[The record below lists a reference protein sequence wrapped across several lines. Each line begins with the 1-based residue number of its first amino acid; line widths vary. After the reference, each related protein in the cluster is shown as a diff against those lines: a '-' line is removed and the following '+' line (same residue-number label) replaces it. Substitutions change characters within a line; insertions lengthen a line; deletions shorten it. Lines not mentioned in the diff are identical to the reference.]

1 MPEDQKVADEED
13 QEGTLVLAIAAHTH
27 STVHTAPLRYIP
39 ARRELGLTPWN
50 TLCGRT
56 WAPHRTTGT
65 GPGCR
70 LCEALM
76 ARRELSLG
84 DRVVMTEGRGW
95 RKISGEG

>member
-1 MPEDQKVADEED
+1 MPEDQKVED

-27 STVHTAPLRYIP
+27 STVHASPLCYIP
-39 ARRELGLTPWN
+39 ARRDHGLTPWN

-70 LCEALM
+70 LCAALM

-84 DRVVMTEGRGW
+84 ERVTMTAGRGW
-95 RKISGEG
+95 QKADDAG